1 MSDSQRRSGS
11 RAAALA
17 LAATLWLAIGTG
29 ALAQTGAREP
39 VRLGDLYGQ
48 VQRANPRLVAARSLG
63 DAAAARV
70 SSATRPPDPQLQ
82 LGFMNYELPGL
93 TPMATLGMT
102 QLQLMQMLPL
112 AGKLSLAGRAA
123 SAQASAASERARDVS
138 WELRAQTAMAFYD
151 LYATDR
157 GLDVARETLLLLHG
171 VAQTTEAM
179 YRVGDG
185 RQADVLRAQV
195 EIARMAADTIRMV
208 AMRQTMAARLNALR
222 DRDADAPLGE
232 PALPRFPDSLPPRT
246 WLDSVARDG
255 RPMLRAGTADVRAAE
270 ASERLA
276 RREIVPDLQLG
287 VQYGQRA
294 GEMGGTER
302 MGSLMVGASVPVFA
316 RSRQL
321 RMREEAGAMTRM
333 ARADLAAMRAETRA
347 RVGEVRA
354 SLVRARDLARLYRT
368 TVLPQAEAAARSAL
382 ASYRVGGVDFMTL
395 LDDRM
400 TVNRYRTEL
409 YALEA
414 DEGKAWAELEM
425 LVGRELL
432 DANAVAVP
440 AAVAERGAR

>member
-17 LAATLWLAIGTG
+17 LAATLWLVVGTG

-195 EIARMAADTIRMV
+195 EIARMAADTIRMI

-222 DRDADAPLGE
+222 DRDAEAPVGE

-246 WLDSVARDG
+246 WLDSVARDH
-255 RPMLRAGTADVRAAE
+255 
-270 ASERLA
+270 
-276 RREIVPDLQLG
+276 
-287 VQYGQRA
+287 QRWSA
-294 GEMGGTER
+294 
-302 MGSLMVGASVPVFA
+302 VGAESN
-316 RSRQL
+316 S
-321 RMREEAGAMTRM
+321 GH
-333 ARADLAAMRAETRA
+333 
-347 RVGEVRA
+347 
-354 SLVRARDLARLYRT
+354 
-368 TVLPQAEAAARSAL
+368 
-382 ASYRVGGVDFMTL
+382 
-395 LDDRM
+395 
-400 TVNRYRTEL
+400 
-409 YALEA
+409 
-414 DEGKAWAELEM
+414 
-425 LVGRELL
+425 
-432 DANAVAVP
+432 
-440 AAVAERGAR
+440 